1 MLYVRSTPLVTII
14 LKNKT
19 VIAQA
24 LKAVGAVAAA
34 HVLLYGDSRQ

>member
-1 MLYVRSTPLVTII
+1 MLYVRSAPLVTII
-14 LKNKT
+14 LKNKA

-34 HVLLYGDSRQ
+34 QGLLAGESRQ